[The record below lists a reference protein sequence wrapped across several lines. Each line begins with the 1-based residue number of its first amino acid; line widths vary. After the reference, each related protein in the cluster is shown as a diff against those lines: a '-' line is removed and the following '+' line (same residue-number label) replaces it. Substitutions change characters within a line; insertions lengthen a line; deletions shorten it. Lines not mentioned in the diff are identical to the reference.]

1 LHSISLSLSLSLSD
15 QCTLE
20 ISASLSL
27 KMINCTP
34 DLSIC
39 GISLSPNLGS
49 IALQNSL

>member
-1 LHSISLSLSLSLSD
+1 
-15 QCTLE
+15 
-20 ISASLSL
+20 
-27 KMINCTP
+27 MINCTP